1 MRVTVTSYFL
11 KNAKVT
17 VTLTSYFI
25 KVTEISVT
33 LSVTSGKTALCRNWV
48 IFK

>member
-1 MRVTVTSYFL
+1 LRVTVTVTSYFL

-17 VTLTSYFI
+17 VTVTSYFV

-33 LSVTSGKTALCRNWV
+33 LSVTPVTSGKTALCRN
-48 IFK
+48 